1 MNKPRKT
8 KMPAELPDRNFE
20 CGRARRAKKSLR
32 VRGPVG
38 LGFGN
43 REMADHFGFSLRMRA
58 CALRLLFGSEGGVQT
73 KYLNGVVLLIALI

>member
-1 MNKPRKT
+1 
-8 KMPAELPDRNFE
+8 MPAELPDRNFE

-38 LGFGN
+38 LGTAKW
-43 REMADHFGFSLRMRA
+43 RTILVSPSA
-58 CALRLLFGSEGGVQT
+58 CVPAHSASSSAVKEGGVQT